1 MAVDEVQLA
10 VGRHLRVHSMVQLQ
24 SDVGVF
30 CGILGGGFHRHLV
43 KGHLL
48 GPFAGHLFKADWFKA
63 QMPLAQGIHAVAFVR
78 LKHIRLQ
85 QSIVG
90 DAVDG
95 NAMIGQH
102 VLVVFKVLPDFFNGR
117 VF

>member
-1 MAVDEVQLA
+1 
-10 VGRHLRVHSMVQLQ
+10 
-24 SDVGVF
+24 
-30 CGILGGGFHRHLV
+30 
-43 KGHLL
+43 
-48 GPFAGHLFKADWFKA
+48 
-63 QMPLAQGIHAVAFVR
+63 MPLAQGIHAVAFVR

-85 QSIVG
+85 QGIVG

-102 VLVVFKVLPDFFNGR
+102 VLVVFKVLPHFFNGW